1 MGAHLSDAYVALV
14 RHADYRQQPD
24 TPSAWQPWP
33 LSRLGDQQCI
43 EGVDELRQIIRDCA
57 LPTPL
62 EIHSSSLLRA
72 WQTAQTFASALQIPP
87 DAITSTDQLT
97 ERSVG
102 SVANL
107 TLADIEQAIALDPR
121 YEKPPE
127 NWKSSPHY
135 RLPFPGAESLKQA
148 GERVANYIEQT
159 IRRPSDSN
167 QLHIFVGHGASL
179 RHAAWHLGV
188 FSEGEVA
195 RHSMFHAR
203 PIILRHTGG
212 KWLKAHGE
220 WKPRQ
225 SNLD

>member
-1 MGAHLSDAYVALV
+1 MVASRSSAYVALV

-33 LSRLGDQQCI
+33 LSRQGVQQCI
-43 EGVDELRQIIRDCA
+43 EGIEELRQFIRDCA

-72 WQTAQTFASALQIPP
+72 WQTAAAFASALEIPP
-87 DAITSTDQLT
+87 DGIISTDQLT

-107 TLADIEQAIALDPR
+107 TLAEIERAIALDPR

-148 GERVANYIEQT
+148 GERVASYIEQT
-159 IRRPSDSN
+159 IRRCDDNN

-188 FSEGEVA
+188 FAEREVA
-195 RHSMFHAR
+195 QHSMFHAR
-203 PIILRHTGG
+203 PVILQHTGG
-212 KWLKAHGE
+212 EWLKIHGE
-220 WKPRQ
+220 WKPRR
-225 SNLD
+225 SHLD